1 MSGIPALLCV
11 FSFLLGTIPFGLI
24 ISKLLGIDN
33 LREKGSGNIGATNV
47 SRVAGFWPGGFFTFL
62 FDLLKGTV
70 PVGIAA
76 YTTVPQLLSESGL
89 GAWNYPVGLTLVFPI
104 WCIGLCAVIGHCFSP
119 WLHFRGGKGVAT
131 GFGVWVLLSPVSA
144 AAGVLAFGLAFF
156 FTRTVSIAS
165 LTGSLLALVA
175 LLVISPIGSYVW
187 PAAAIAFLIL
197 LRHEK
202 NIDALLGDRENSF

>member
-1 MSGIPALLCV
+1 MSGIPALLCI

-24 ISKLLGIDN
+24 ISKLLGVDN

-62 FDLLKGTV
+62 FDLLKGTA
-70 PVGIAA
+70 PVGVAV
-76 YTTVPQLLSESGL
+76 YTAVPQLLSNSGL
-89 GAWNYPVGLTLVFPI
+89 GTWDYPWGATLNFPV
-104 WCIGLCAVIGHCFSP
+104 WCIGLCAVLGHCFSP

-144 AAGVLAFGLAFF
+144 AGGILAFALAFF
-156 FTRTVSIAS
+156 FNRTVSVAS
-165 LTGSLLALVA
+165 LAGAAMALVT

-187 PAAAIAFLIL
+187 PAAAISFFIL

-202 NIDALLGDRENSF
+202 NIDALLGGRENSF